1 MNGFD
6 LTTWHNPTD
15 RTVRFTLFGDRGS
28 IQVEIRA
35 GKELQLSSDY
45 DRAVR
50 TERGGVVVGGLAPQL
65 HKKGAEVLPVHDAIQ
80 RAAEMGE
87 LERELGRRG
96 ANFSPEAL
104 VALAAAKNES
114 VALQREKEALQR
126 RLAELEAKTAVAAP
140 PADTPKGD
148 PPPPAGASQSKSEA
162 PAAGAGAPPVPS
174 PPGGGR
180 GQRGAPDKAPG
191 DK

>member
-6 LTTWHNPTD
+6 LTTWQNPTD
-15 RTVRFTLFGDRGS
+15 HTVRFVLFGDRGCFP
-28 IQVEIRA
+28 VEIPP
-35 GKELQLSSDY
+35 GKEIQLSSDY

-80 RAAEMGE
+80 RAAEMGA

-114 VALQREKEALQR
+114 VALQKEKEALQR
-126 RLAELEAKTAVAAP
+126 RLAELEAKSGIATPSTEAPRVDP
-140 PADTPKGD
+140 PAPAGAPKGD
-148 PPPPAGASQSKSEA
+148 PSA
-162 PAAGAGAPPVPS
+162 AAGSTAPPLPS

-180 GQRGAPDKAPG
+180 GQRGGTEKPAG